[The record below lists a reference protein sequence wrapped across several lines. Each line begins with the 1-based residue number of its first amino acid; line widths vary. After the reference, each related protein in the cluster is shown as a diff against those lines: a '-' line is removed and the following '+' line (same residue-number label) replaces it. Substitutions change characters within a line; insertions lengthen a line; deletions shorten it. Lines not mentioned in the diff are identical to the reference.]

1 MTLVDEQPGRLARLA
16 TWTQRHHWIA
26 LLSWLV
32 AVVAIAFAA
41 VSAGAAYEDD
51 HDLPGSES
59 QQVADRLGATSHENA
74 LDTVTIV
81 VHRDRGLVD
90 RPSYLAVSD
99 MLDEV
104 TTSTGVKGATD
115 PYLTPG
121 SLSDDRTTAVSTVT
135 LSTLPDETDSADVR
149 KLVSTARS
157 LDHDGF
163 RVELGG
169 DAVRAAEESGGSA
182 EGIGILA
189 AIIILIPLFGSVLAA
204 AMPLV
209 TALFAVGS
217 AIGLAAAFSNVA
229 TIPSYATPM
238 MALVGLGVGIDYALL
253 IFARYRHEILH
264 GAARDDATRTA
275 LDAAGRSVLFAGIT
289 VIIALLGMLT
299 LRLGSFQGLAL
310 SVALTVLGTMLASI
324 TLLPALLTLFGARL
338 ERAIRKRAD
347 RRGGKRP
354 QGELWRTLARMV
366 QRFPVPA
373 ALGGILV
380 LLLLSWPALNMRL
393 GFADA
398 GTDPPS
404 STSRQAYD
412 LSAEAFGAG
421 TNGPLVV
428 LTPDGADVTATA
440 ATLSKVP
447 GVASVVPQQPVE
459 DGVLVIPDSGPAS
472 EGTTDLVHRLRDD
485 VLPDLGNGHL
495 VGGSVPAAIDF
506 SDTVSARLPWFIA
519 AVVGLSALLLMCVFR
534 SVLIPIKAAVLNL
547 LSIGA
552 ALGVMT
558 YVFGEGH
565 LGAQAGPI
573 EAFLPVIVF
582 AVVFGLS
589 MDYEVFLVSR
599 MHEEWRRTSDSALA
613 VREGLAM
620 TGGVITAAAGIMIV
634 VFGAFVLSADR
645 MLQEMGLGLA
655 VAVLVDALVIRCLV
669 VPAVMRLLGD
679 RAWWLPAWIGR
690 LLPRIELEARR

>member
-1 MTLVDEQPGRLARLA
+1 MTITEPKTGRLVRLA
-16 TWTQRHHWIA
+16 TWTQRHHWFA
-26 LLSWLV
+26 LVAWLV
-32 AVVAIAFAA
+32 VVIAIAFAA
-41 VSAGAAYEDD
+41 VSAGTAYEDD

-59 QQVADRLGATSHENA
+59 QRVADRLESTTRETA

-81 VHRDRGLVD
+81 VHRHGGLTD
-90 RPSYLAVSD
+90 RPSYLAVRD
-99 MLDEV
+99 MLDTV
-104 TTSTGVKGATD
+104 KQSNGVKGATD

-121 SLSDDRTTAVSTVT
+121 SLSTDHETAISTVT
-135 LSTLPDETDSADVR
+135 LSTVPEDTGSADVR
-149 KLVSTARS
+149 DLISTAQS
-157 LDHDGF
+157 LDGDGF

-169 DAVRAAEESGGSA
+169 DSVRAAEESGGPA

-189 AIIILIPLFGSVLAA
+189 AIIILIPLFGSALAA

-217 AIGLAAAFSNVA
+217 AIGVAAVLSNVS

-253 IFARYRHEILH
+253 VFARYRNEILH
-264 GAARDDATRTA
+264 GATRDHATRTA
-275 LDAAGRSVLFAGIT
+275 LDTAGRSVLFAGAT

-310 SVALTVLGTMLASI
+310 TVALTVLGTMLASI
-324 TLLPALLTLFGARL
+324 TLLPALLTLFGGRL
-338 ERAIRKRAD
+338 ERAILKRAD
-347 RRGGKRP
+347 RRRGKAQ
-354 QGELWRTLARMV
+354 QGDLWRRLARGV

-373 ALGGILV
+373 AVGGVLV
-380 LLLLSWPALNMRL
+380 LIALSWPALDMRL

-404 STSRQAYD
+404 STSRRAYD
-412 LSAEAFGAG
+412 LSAKAFGAG
-421 TNGPLVV
+421 TNGPPVV
-428 LTPDGADVTATA
+428 LTPDAGAAETTA
-440 ATLSKVP
+440 ASVSKVP
-447 GVASVVPQQPVE
+447 GVSSVIPHVPVP
-459 DGVLVIPDSGPAS
+459 DAILVIPDTGPAS
-472 EGTTDLVHRLRDD
+472 EQTSQLVHRLRDD
-485 VLPDLGNGHL
+485 VLPQLGSGHL

-506 SDTVSARLPWFIA
+506 SDTVAARLPWFIA

-534 SVLIPIKAAVLNL
+534 SVLIPLKAAVLNL

-565 LGAQAGPI
+565 FGAQAGPI

-645 MLQEMGLGLA
+645 MLQQMGLGLA
-655 VAVLVDALVIRCLV
+655 VAVLVDALIIRCLV

-690 LLPRIELEARR
+690 RLPRIELEAQP